1 MSTATL
7 APEQLTPA
15 QPPAHIPSAA
25 QQRPAGHLYFQSIC
39 VFALLV
45 TDLLTIALSLRLAIF
60 MRAELLPRF
69 DSNVQSLVFS
79 FRHYLEFSWIWLL
92 LVVLLAIEGLYTQRR
107 TLWNEIAH
115 LTKATVLGLIV
126 IFAAIALVQQSAQL
140 SRATV
145 LITALL
151 LLVSLPT
158 SRYWTKR
165 VLGAAGLWKKR
176 ILIIGTTDT
185 AQLAMRG
192 LSSDPVLGYEVVG
205 MLDEDPGRRG
215 ACVAVCGKKKF
226 LFSVKSATLSNIS
239 NEPMQKTCSS
249 PFLILRKVNCSDL
262 FTNCR
267 SAAKAFTWFPS
278 SGACPMMNLRV
289 DGFLRERLMM
299 LKLSNNLAKPWN
311 SWLKRILIWRLA

>member
-15 QPPAHIPSAA
+15 QPPAHTPSPAH
-25 QQRPAGHLYFQSIC
+25 QRPAGHLYFQSIC
-39 VFALLV
+39 VFALLL

-92 LVVLLAIEGLYTQRR
+92 LVVLLAVEGLYTQRR

-126 IFAAIALVQQSAQL
+126 IFAAIALVQQSAEL

-145 LITALL
+145 LLTALIL
-151 LLVSLPT
+151 LLTLPT

-165 VLGAAGLWKKR
+165 GLGAAGLWKKR

-185 AQLAMRG
+185 ARLAMRG
-192 LSSDPVLGYEVVG
+192 LASDPVLGYEVSACW
-205 MLDEDPGRRG
+205 MKIPRG
-215 ACVAVCGKKKF
+215 AARASRCAATRKF
-226 LFSVKSATLSNIS
+226 SFWDS
-239 NEPMQKTCSS
+239 
-249 PFLILRKVNCSDL
+249 
-262 FTNCR
+262 
-267 SAAKAFTWFPS
+267 
-278 SGACPMMNLRV
+278 
-289 DGFLRERLMM
+289 
-299 LKLSNNLAKPWN
+299 
-311 SWLKRILIWRLA
+311 